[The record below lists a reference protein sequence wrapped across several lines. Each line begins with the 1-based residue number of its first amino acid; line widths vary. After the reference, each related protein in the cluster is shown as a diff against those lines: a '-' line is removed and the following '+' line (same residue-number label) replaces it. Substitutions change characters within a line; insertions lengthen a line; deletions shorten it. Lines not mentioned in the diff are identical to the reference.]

1 MNDLKKSFW
10 KNIHF
15 GRVVV
20 WYGVNQ
26 TILHN
31 SEVSIFCPFFSSS
44 FSQNH
49 PGAKF
54 LNSVPQPAVTTLP
67 SLLHNSFSMPPTL
80 LRFWLVKMLQVS
92 CNMHTKNNL
101 NVCIKTETVTDTVGA
116 DAMVYSYV
124 RLLFTCISNPE
135 TIYSYVR
142 TEHYSIQLWL
152 FKPDRLSFFLRKF
165 RFFWGG
171 CSVSYTSW
179 SPSTWGPLF
188 CLILKG

>member
-1 MNDLKKSFW
+1 MDDLKKSFW

-15 GRVVV
+15 VRVVV

-124 RLLFTCISNPE
+124 RLLFTC
-135 TIYSYVR
+135 TVYR
-142 TEHYSIQLWL
+142 TQKLNTRTSILNTTVFSCGCL
-152 FKPDRLSFFLRKF
+152 NRTGSVFFL
-165 RFFWGG
+165 
-171 CSVSYTSW
+171 C
-179 SPSTWGPLF
+179 
-188 CLILKG
+188 I